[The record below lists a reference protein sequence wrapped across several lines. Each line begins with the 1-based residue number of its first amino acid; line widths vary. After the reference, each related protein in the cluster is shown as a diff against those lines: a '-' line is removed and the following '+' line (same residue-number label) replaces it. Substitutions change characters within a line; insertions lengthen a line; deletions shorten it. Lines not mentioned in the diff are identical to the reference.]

1 MTEALEVLLLT
12 REYPQVSW
20 EDDYDVTDSLL
31 EVLSDYCRH
40 HTLSLHCCELY
51 LDGKAVAKSKVLGQ
65 GSCHAAET
73 AVAQQQSQLVRGAQ
87 PVLATL
93 HASIERSA
101 DEGIE
106 LLRTLLCLFKL
117 ACLSHV
123 EDPINAAAV
132 TAQSL
137 FWRTLQQFT
146 FNNIQYLNRQVSP
159 PELEGGLV
167 ESSEEVQGLCS
178 ALAQMVVAAGKQ
190 ATFGLG
196 KFPTTEVPDDQHAQ
210 LRQCLWEVSI
220 CWRSLWILLLLKN
233 IVLCQAI
240 GKALDKAGAMPIL
253 LKSFDQ
259 PLLTSKA
266 AYGILHELVTDDD
279 LRKVTLGQMQGMTY
293 MSKLLHPASLETHV
307 QYYTSILGWQDENP
321 NTASAVRALYKF
333 AILMTEIL
341 LHSPLLQHASP
352 AAPSQPALPTA
363 ALHPSKPEAIA
374 DMVNKPA
381 GPPGRTPF
389 AAHWSHIQIIACR
402 AFQCFA
408 WSQTSEAGYTGVGDP
423 DLPAHHAVLRRAL
436 VLLLH
441 TLLHGHMPDSQ
452 FDLQKIIS
460 AGITP
465 IMQDWV
471 KEGSKSADLHELG
484 LAMLQWLARG
494 QLVTGLSELDPGW
507 WLSASSLFTKMHTIW
522 QLFAHLD
529 INSSEDQTLLAAAVM
544 ALHGAPQLEL
554 DS

>member
-1 MTEALEVLLLT
+1 MLVRKPVRPLLQLLHVLQQAVPSPSLVHASQSSSSAADANADATEAPDSNSHQNAATCSQAAADSQSGDDATVL
-12 REYPQVSW
+12 
-20 EDDYDVTDSLL
+20 
-31 EVLSDYCRH
+31 
-40 HTLSLHCCELY
+40 
-51 LDGKAVAKSKVLGQ
+51 Q

-123 EDPINAAAV
+123 EDPINAATV

-240 GKALDKAGAMPIL
+240 GKALDKAGD
-253 LKSFDQ
+253 S
-259 PLLTSKA
+259 
-266 AYGILHELVTDDD
+266 
-279 LRKVTLGQMQGMTY
+279 
-293 MSKLLHPASLETHV
+293 
-307 QYYTSILGWQDENP
+307 
-321 NTASAVRALYKF
+321 
-333 AILMTEIL
+333 
-341 LHSPLLQHASP
+341 
-352 AAPSQPALPTA
+352 
-363 ALHPSKPEAIA
+363 
-374 DMVNKPA
+374 
-381 GPPGRTPF
+381 
-389 AAHWSHIQIIACR
+389 
-402 AFQCFA
+402 
-408 WSQTSEAGYTGVGDP
+408 VG
-423 DLPAHHAVLRRAL
+423 
-436 VLLLH
+436 
-441 TLLHGHMPDSQ
+441 SY
-452 FDLQKIIS
+452 
-460 AGITP
+460 
-465 IMQDWV
+465 
-471 KEGSKSADLHELG
+471 
-484 LAMLQWLARG
+484 
-494 QLVTGLSELDPGW
+494 
-507 WLSASSLFTKMHTIW
+507 
-522 QLFAHLD
+522 
-529 INSSEDQTLLAAAVM
+529 
-544 ALHGAPQLEL
+544 
-554 DS
+554 